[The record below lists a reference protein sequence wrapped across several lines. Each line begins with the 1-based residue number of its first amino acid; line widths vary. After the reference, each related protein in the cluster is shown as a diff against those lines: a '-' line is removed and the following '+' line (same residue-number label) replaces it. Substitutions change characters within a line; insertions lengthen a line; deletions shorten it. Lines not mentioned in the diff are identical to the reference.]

1 MTRILC
7 VDDDAYL
14 TDLLR
19 YALTQAGYVVQVA
32 SSGADALSTGLAER
46 PDLVLLDANLPDADG
61 FELCARFRTSWHVP
75 VIMLTARKAD
85 EEVLAGFESGADD
98 YVTKPFTMQVLVYRV
113 QAVLRRTRQDRAPVQ
128 AETTLYRLPGGTFNA
143 HTNEIAGRHGVV
155 KVTRSEGRIL
165 HLLLSHQGQILSAE
179 QILERVWGH
188 ETESDASVIKTH
200 IRHLRSRI
208 AEATGEPEVIQ
219 TMRGLG
225 YVLRAGYRAADRGLA
240 G

>member
-1 MTRILC
+1 MTTVLC

-19 YALTQAGYVVQVA
+19 YALTQAGFAVQVA
-32 SSGADALSTGLAER
+32 GSGKDALAKVVAER
-46 PDLVLLDANLPDADG
+46 PDLVLLDGNLPDADG
-61 FELCARFRTSWHVP
+61 FELCARFRTSWRVP
-75 VIMLTARKAD
+75 VIILTARKAD
-85 EEVLAGFESGADD
+85 AEVVSAFESGADD

-113 QAVLRRTRQDRAPVQ
+113 QAVLRRARRDHAPTYTD
-128 AETTLYRLPGGTFNA
+128 TTLYQLASGTFNV
-143 HTNEIAGRHGVV
+143 HTNEIAGPHGSV
-155 KVTRSEGRIL
+155 KLTRSEGKIL
-165 HLLLSHQGQILSAE
+165 HLLLSYQGQILSAD

-188 ETESDASVIKTH
+188 ETESDPSVIKTH
-200 IRHLRSRI
+200 IRHIRLRI

-225 YVLRAGYRAADRGLA
+225 YRMRSDHGRAHRGLA